1 MSDGRMN
8 SVSVVIVTWNSA
20 IHIGGCITSVIDA
33 SEEVLGPL
41 DIVVVDNKSSDDTL
55 QVLLQILEFRRRLEM
70 QCLS

>member
-20 IHIGGCITSVIDA
+20 IHIGGCITSVIEA

-41 DIVVVDNKSSDDTL
+41 DIVVVDAS
-55 QVLLQILEFRRRLEM
+55 
-70 QCLS
+70 